1 MPEPAVSTRDLTCRL
16 GDVRAVDGLSVEV
29 PAGSIFGFLG
39 PNGAGKTT
47 TIRLLL
53 GLLEPTGGDARV
65 LGHDVRHESAAIR
78 RRAGVVLENHGL
90 SENLPAIDN
99 LEFAGRVWRIPP
111 DERRERSRELLDRLG
126 LWERRTE
133 PVGDW
138 SRGMKQRLA
147 YARSVLHRPDIVF
160 LDEPTNGLDP
170 VAAAE
175 LRSDLESLVREEGV
189 TVFLTTH
196 NLAEAERVCD
206 EIAVIHRGRLRTAGS
221 PDELRRRLRGHEIEI
236 RATRLAGGVVRGLEG
251 RAGTEVVS
259 REDGRLRLRLTNPED
274 VPDLVR
280 HLVESGVKL
289 EEVRQ
294 APADLEEVFLSA
306 VRGDTGGGSAED
318 T

>member
-1 MPEPAVSTRDLTCRL
+1 MPEPAVITRELTCRL

-53 GLLEPTGGDARV
+53 GLLEPTRGGARV
-65 LGHDVRHESAAIR
+65 LGHDVRHDSAAIR
-78 RRAGVVLENHGL
+78 RRAGVVLESHGL

-111 DERRERSRELLDRLG
+111 DERRERSRELLERLG
-126 LWERRTE
+126 LWERRSE

-147 YARSVLHRPDIVF
+147 YARAVFHRPDIVF
-160 LDEPTNGLDP
+160 LDEPTSGLDP

-175 LRSDLESLVREEGV
+175 LRSDLESLAREEGV

-206 EIAVIHRGRLRTAGS
+206 EIAVIHRGNLRAAGS

-236 RATRLAGGVVRGLEG
+236 RATRLESGVVRSLEE
-251 RAGTEVVS
+251 RTGTEVVS
-259 REDGRLRLRLTNPED
+259 RGDERLRLRLADPED
-274 VPDLVR
+274 VPVLIR
-280 HLVESGVKL
+280 HLVEAGVEL

-306 VRGDTGGGSAED
+306 VRDDGGGSAED
-318 T
+318 A